1 LLALDLAAPVDLE
14 GDMTAPLLN
23 TKLFIPPPRPHLV
36 PRPGLVRRLNEDL
49 QLGRQLTL
57 ISAPPGFGKT
67 TLLGEWIQQTGQA
80 VGWISLDQDDNDP
93 ARFWAYFIAALQ
105 TIHAQTGEITMAQLR
120 SSQKWSKTLLI
131 GLINEM
137 ALIPDPTTLV
147 LDDFHLVTQHQ
158 IHDALIFA
166 VDNLPPQLNL
176 VISSRA
182 DPPWPL
188 ARLRARGQMSELR
201 ASDLRFTSQEVAAFL
216 NDAMQLKL
224 PPEDVAA
231 LEERTEGWIA
241 GLQMA
246 AISMQGLEDTSGFV
260 QAFSGNNR
268 YVLDYLVEEVL
279 QRQPDHIQAFLLG
292 TSILDRLSG
301 VLCDAVLDSYGPR
314 SESDQRLS
322 TLDTRL
328 SSQEIL
334 EHLESHNLFLI
345 PLDDR
350 RQWYRYHRLFA
361 DLLRKRLHQTRP
373 ELVHQLHHRAS
384 IWYEHA
390 AVSLEDIGLMSMAID
405 HAFAAQEVGR
415 AANLIIEAAETALGK
430 SYVSTFLKWVGRLP
444 DEAVRARPTLGFYH
458 AFALLLGG
466 HSLDDVQAR
475 LQDLDENLDFVD
487 SRKAALR
494 ALIAASQANLSTAI
508 QLSEQALRQLPE
520 DAWHWHS
527 LATWIL
533 NLSRSMASDLKSNS
547 QALDEVVRMGRE
559 TGSPAIS
566 VAALCYQADL
576 EVRQGRLHYAK
587 AIYERALELATGSQ
601 GYKLPVSSEALLG
614 LGELYREWND
624 LKTAERYLQEG
635 IELTAQWRS
644 VEALPGYLSL
654 ARLRQAQGD
663 THGAQDA
670 VHQAMQLASGF
681 DAAEWDDW
689 LVALEQAR
697 LWLAQGNL
705 DAAAR
710 WVEEKDLERDMDLL
724 APSNQADAARQHLRK
739 YKQVLL
745 VRVQLAQG
753 RTQEALQRLELLQH
767 RMHQQGRV
775 GMLIEA
781 LVLEALAYSQ
791 LPAFASDHSTGSS
804 VLARTQDLTDFDRA
818 MIALERALSLAE
830 PEGYVRIFID
840 EGAPIGRLL
849 HQAKARG
856 MAVDYVGKLLTAL
869 ENERAGQQQ
878 PIPSSSLELVEP
890 LSSREI
896 EVLEL
901 VAAGLSNREIAE
913 RLVVAVSTVKTH
925 VHHIYGKLGV
935 TKRTQAVARARE
947 LHLL

>member
-1 LLALDLAAPVDLE
+1 
-14 GDMTAPLLN
+14 MTAPLLN
-23 TKLFIPPPRPHLV
+23 TKLFVPPPRPNLV
-36 PRPGLVRRLNEDL
+36 PRPGLIRRLNEGL

-67 TLLGEWIQQTGQA
+67 TLLGEWIQHTGQV

-105 TIHAQTGEITMAQLR
+105 TVHAQTGEIALAQLR
-120 SSQKWSKTLLI
+120 SSQKWSKALLI
-131 GLINEM
+131 DLINEM
-137 ALIPDPTTLV
+137 ALIPDPMTLI
-147 LDDFHLVTQHQ
+147 LDDFHLITQHQ
-158 IHDALIFA
+158 IHDALVFA
-166 VDNLPPQLNL
+166 LDNLPPQLHL
-176 VISSRA
+176 ALSGRA

-201 ASDLRFTSQEVAAFL
+201 AGDLRFTSQEVAAFL
-216 NDAMQLKL
+216 KAATQLEL
-224 PPEDVAA
+224 SPEDVAA

-246 AISMQGLEDTSGFV
+246 AISMRGREDTSDFV
-260 QAFSGNNR
+260 RAFTGSNR

-292 TSILDRLSG
+292 TSILDRLG
-301 VLCDAVLDSYGPR
+301 GALCDAVLDRCGPV
-314 SESDQRLS
+314 SESRQRLS
-322 TLDTRL
+322 TLDTHL
-328 SSQEIL
+328 PSQEFL

-350 RQWYRYHRLFA
+350 REWYRYHRLFA
-361 DLLRKRLHQTRP
+361 DLLRKRLHQTQP
-373 ELVHQLHHRAS
+373 ELVPQLHRRAS
-384 IWYEHA
+384 SWYEA
-390 AVSLEDIGLMSMAID
+390 NQLASPAIE
-405 HAFAAQEVGR
+405 HAFAAQDIER
-415 AANLIIEAAETALGK
+415 AADLITQAAETTLAQT
-430 SYVSTFLKWVGRLP
+430 YVATFLNWVERLP
-444 DEAVRARPTLGFYH
+444 DEIIRARPALGFYH

-466 HSLDDVQAR
+466 NPLDDVQAR
-475 LQDLDENLDFVD
+475 LQDLDEDLDFVD

-508 QLSEQALRQLPE
+508 QLSQQALKQLPE
-520 DAWHWHS
+520 DAWHWRS

-533 NLSRSMASDLKSNS
+533 NISRSMASDLKSSS
-547 QALDEVVRMGRE
+547 QAFDQVVRMGQE

-587 AIYERALELATGSQ
+587 AIYERALELATGPR
-601 GYKLPVSSEALLG
+601 GHRLPVASEALLG

-624 LKTAERYLQEG
+624 LKAAARYLQEG
-635 IELTAQWRS
+635 IELTTQWRS
-644 VEALPGYLSL
+644 IEALPGYLSL

-670 VHQAMQLASGF
+670 MHQAVQLARGF

-689 LVALEQAR
+689 LVGLEQAR
-697 LWLAQGNL
+697 LWLAQGNP

-710 WVEEKDLERDMDLL
+710 WVKEKDLERDIDLL
-724 APSNQADAARQHLRK
+724 VPSDNADAARQHLRK
-739 YKQVLL
+739 YKQALLIRVLL
-745 VRVQLAQG
+745 AQR
-753 RTQEALQRLELLQH
+753 RTQEALPRLELLQH
-767 RMHQQGRV
+767 RMQQQGRV

-781 LVLEALAYSQ
+781 LVLEALAFSQ
-791 LPAFASDHSTGSS
+791 PPALAPAHSSGSS
-804 VLARTQDLTDFDRA
+804 VLARTQAPADFDQA
-818 MIALERALSLAE
+818 MTALERALSLAE

-849 HQAKARG
+849 RQAKARG
-856 MAVDYVGKLLTAL
+856 VAVDYVGKLLTAL
-869 ENERAGQQQ
+869 ENETAGQQQ
-878 PIPSSSLELVEP
+878 PIPLPSLELVEP
-890 LSSREI
+890 LSPREL

-901 VAAGLSNREIAE
+901 IAAGLSNREIAQ

-925 VHHIYGKLGV
+925 IHHVYGKLGV